1 MCIYSIYITLYN
13 KTVGRRGTNINI
25 YIYTLLLLK
34 YLYIYIYIHTY
45 ILFYLSTQYED
56 KDIKSSCGVRSTE
69 QATLYSFM
77 LYWVDK

>member
-13 KTVGRRGTNINI
+13 KTVGRRGTNI

-34 YLYIYIYIHTY
+34 YLYIYIYIYTY

-56 KDIKSSCGVRSTE
+56 KAIKSSCGVRSTE

>member
-1 MCIYSIYITLYN
+1 MCIYSIYIALYN
-13 KTVGRRGTNINI
+13 KTVGRRGTNI
-25 YIYTLLLLK
+25 
-34 YLYIYIYIHTY
+34 YIYIYITIIKILIHIYIYTY

>member
-13 KTVGRRGTNINI
+13 KTVGRRGTNIYIYITIIKILIHI
-25 YIYTLLLLK
+25 YIY
-34 YLYIYIYIHTY
+34 TY

>member
-13 KTVGRRGTNINI
+13 KTVGRRGTNI
-25 YIYTLLLLK
+25 
-34 YLYIYIYIHTY
+34 YIYIYITIIKILIHIYIYIYTY

>member
-13 KTVGRRGTNINI
+13 KTVGRRGTNIYI
-25 YIYTLLLLK
+25 YITIIKILIHI
-34 YLYIYIYIHTY
+34 YIYIYTY

>member
-13 KTVGRRGTNINI
+13 KTVGRRGTNI
-25 YIYTLLLLK
+25 
-34 YLYIYIYIHTY
+34 YIYIYITIIKILIHIYIYIYIY

-56 KDIKSSCGVRSTE
+56 KAIKSSCGVRSTE